1 MSEAVLNHERAVSSG
16 GKNSAISADGS
27 RFQGNRK
34 LSQPAAAPREG
45 WIRRAVLAAAGLA
58 HKSART
64 TFVRGSHELCRG
76 LVERVHLPNGGR
88 ICCQTGRIWIT
99 ADGGGEDVVLSDGE
113 FRWFR
118 PGAWLLIEAIAKSE
132 IIVEG

>member
-1 MSEAVLNHERAVSSG
+1 MSEAVLNHERAVPSG

-34 LSQPAAAPREG
+34 LAAAPREG

-58 HKSART
+58 HKSTRA

-76 LVERVHLPNGGR
+76 LVERVNLPNGGR
-88 ICCQTGRIWIT
+88 ICCQTGRIWVT

-118 PGAWLLIEAIAKSE
+118 PGARLLIEAIAKSE